1 MMLKIIHFL
10 TVIFDFFKKLELM
23 PRWLIPFIILIFLVI
38 AVEIYT
44 FQAFKTISKSK
55 LIRFSFLAVS
65 VGIYIYF
72 FVTLLTYDRSNGQT
86 PQFQMAVGLLLT
98 ISVPKLVIILVLFGE
113 DVYRWI
119 LKLIS
124 AISSNET
131 RSLVGRRQFVSQIA
145 LGLAAIPFVSFIYGI
160 VQGKYNYKVLK
171 YQLTFDDLPEAFD
184 GYTIT
189 QISDIHSGS
198 FTNKEK
204 IQYGV
209 DLINEQKSDLML
221 FTGDIVNNKAD
232 EMDDWIDVFDKLE
245 AKEGKYAILGN
256 HDYGDYMDWKTP
268 QDKIDNFQKVKE
280 IHKKIG
286 FDLLLDEHRYI
297 EKDGQKIALVGVE
310 NWGKGFNQAGDLE
323 RASAGIQKK
332 DFKILMS
339 HDPSHWEEK
348 VKNDDFNYHLTL
360 SGHTHGLQ
368 MGIEIP
374 GWIRWSP
381 SKFVYKQWA
390 GLYEEFGRY
399 VNVNRGFGYHAFPG
413 RVGIWPEITVIELK
427 KADNQVI

>member
-1 MMLKIIHFL
+1 
-10 TVIFDFFKKLELM
+10 M
-23 PRWLIPFIILIFLVI
+23 PRWLIPLIILVI
-38 AVEIYT
+38 VIVAVEIYT
-44 FQAFKTISKSK
+44 FQSFKTISKNK
-55 LIRFSFLAVS
+55 WVRFSFLAVS
-65 VGIYIYF
+65 AAVYINF
-72 FVTLLTYDRSNGQT
+72 FITMLTYDRGNGQT
-86 PQFQMAVGLLLT
+86 PQFQMAMGLMLT
-98 ISVPKLVIILVLFGE
+98 FAIPKLVVIIFLFGE
-113 DVYRWI
+113 DIYRWI
-119 LKLIS
+119 VKLIS
-124 AISSNET
+124 VVSSGETKSIPSRRKFISQ
-131 RSLVGRRQFVSQIA
+131 LA
-145 LGLAAIPFVSFIYGI
+145 LGIAAIPFVSFIYGI
-160 VQGKYNYKVLK
+160 IQGKYNYKVIK
-171 YQLTFDDLPEAFD
+171 YQLSFDDLPAAFD

-198 FTNKEK
+198 FTNREK

-209 DLINEQKSDLML
+209 DLINEQQSDLLL

-232 EMDDWIDVFDKLE
+232 EMDDWIDVFDKLS

-268 QDKIDNFQKVKE
+268 QDKIDNFEKVKN

-297 EKDGQKIALVGVE
+297 EKDGEKIALLGVE

-323 RASAGIQKK
+323 KASAGVQKD

-339 HDPSHWEEK
+339 HDPSHWQEK
-348 VKNDDFNYHLTL
+348 VKKDDFNYHLTL

-374 GWIRWSP
+374 GFLKWSP
-381 SKFVYKQWA
+381 SQYVYKQWA
-390 GLYEEFGRY
+390 GLYEEFGRFI
-399 VNVNRGFGYHAFPG
+399 NVNRGFGYHAFPG

-427 KADNQVI
+427 KA